1 MSLRTT
7 VGAVRASVPVLVG
20 SAVVAV
26 VAIGVCIALVVLSGA
41 ADRLRLANRSELLL
55 LLRLTVV
62 VPVLLPLL
70 TELVLTVGYGTLLP
84 DRIAGLKP
92 RGVGGILILILIT
105 RQLPVLRVEDLLSY
119 D

>member
-55 LLRLTVV
+55 LLLRLTVV

-92 RGVGGILILILIT
+92 RGVGGILILIT
-105 RQLPVLRVEDLLSY
+105 GPLPVLRVEDQLSY